1 MKKGNNIRWIGAM
14 MIASE
19 LLLIGFTCNWI
30 YSQYNKGKEQLT
42 KDVRS
47 MLVQI
52 TTKASD
58 STMFQNIVIPMMQPG
73 ADTEIHLPPPPPT
86 INGATGAQK
95 YKIVIENNYGPLDT
109 AKMNERM
116 AVIKKEIKN
125 AEIKGMIANMSA
137 MPGNSMSYHISS
149 NDTGSDS
156 LIKAFV
162 PALLKQIIVQ
172 LGDSVLLDSL
182 LSGANQTV
190 KDEFD
195 KKAKKNNWH
204 FKTVWLNTGIKT
216 YSGKNLTLHR
226 TISKDIDTPKGLR
239 IDNLVLQDYKGD
251 IVRSISAQIGFA
263 AILLLLTGASFAFAY
278 RSLRKQMQLN
288 TMKNDFISNMSH
300 ELKTPISTVKVA
312 LEALDSFNVID
323 NPETTREYIKMA
335 GLEMNRLDM
344 LVNKTLNT
352 TMMEQGRIT
361 IQKEPVDLQ
370 QLIQDTLNVMAL
382 RLQQNNAKIQV
393 SYNGTGFVASA
404 DKMHLQGV
412 LINIIDNSLKY
423 ADKQPDIRI
432 ICTATAQNI
441 SIAIADNGP
450 GIDPAYIKRVF
461 EKFFRVPKGDT
472 HNVKGYGLGLSYARQ
487 VVEQHGGTIQVH
499 NVAEGGCVFTINIP
513 KL

>member
-19 LLLIGFTCNWI
+19 LLLVGFTGNWI
-30 YSQYNKGKEQLT
+30 YSQYNKSREQLA

-47 MLVQI
+47 LLVQI
-52 TTKASD
+52 TKKASD

-73 ADTEIHLPPPPPT
+73 ADTEIHLPPPST
-86 INGATGAQK
+86 INGGTGAQK

-109 AKMNERM
+109 TKTKEQLDI
-116 AVIKKEIKN
+116 IKKELKN
-125 AEIKGMIANMSA
+125 AEIKSMVADMNA
-137 MPGNSMSYHISS
+137 MPGNNMSYHFTSGPP
-149 NDTGSDS
+149 GSDS

-162 PALLKQIIVQ
+162 PTLLKQIIVQ
-172 LGDSVLLDSL
+172 LGDSILLDSIFRYT
-182 LSGANQTV
+182 NKTV
-190 KDEFD
+190 KEEFD
-195 KKAKKNNWH
+195 KRAKNNNWH
-204 FKTVWLNTGIKT
+204 FKTIWLNSDARVHTGRNFILHKNIIK
-216 YSGKNLTLHR
+216 N
-226 TISKDIDTPKGLR
+226 IDSPKGLR
-239 IDNLVLQDYKGD
+239 IDNIVLQNYNGD
-251 IVRSISAQIGFA
+251 IIRTISPQIGFA
-263 AILLLLTGASFAFAY
+263 AILLLLTGGSFVFAY

-288 TMKNDFISNMSH
+288 MMKNDFISNMSH

-312 LEALDSFNVID
+312 LEALDNFNVID
-323 NPETTREYIKMA
+323 NPETTREYIRMA
-335 GLEMNRLDM
+335 EQEMNRLDM

-361 IQKEPVDLQ
+361 IQKEPTDVQ

-382 RLQQNNAKIQV
+382 RLQQNDAKVQV
-393 SYNGTGFVASA
+393 SYNGTGFVAAS

-423 ADKQPDIRI
+423 ANKQPDIRI
-432 ICTATAQNI
+432 ICTATANNI

-487 VVEQHGGTIQVH
+487 VIEQHGGTIHVH